1 MKITELTEI
10 KEIKLTKEV
19 LTQYK
24 NQTNTRRKKEI
35 KGGYDYIL
43 STTDAD
49 LD

>member
-1 MKITELTEI
+1 MKITEI
-10 KEIKLTKEV
+10 KEIKLTKD
-19 LTQYK
+19 LALQYK

>member
-1 MKITELTEI
+1 MKITEI
-10 KEIKLTKEV
+10 KEVKLTKEM

-24 NQTNTRRKKEI
+24 NQTNIRRKKEI